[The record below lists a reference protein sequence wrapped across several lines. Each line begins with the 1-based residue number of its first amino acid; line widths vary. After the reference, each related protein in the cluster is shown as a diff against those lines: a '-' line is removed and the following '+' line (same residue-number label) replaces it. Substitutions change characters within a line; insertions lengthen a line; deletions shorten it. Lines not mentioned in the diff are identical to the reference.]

1 MKKIFCVMA
10 VFTAAVVIFNS
21 CKHDQPQSQSQ
32 DVVPEYTVEDVEGST
47 ADEVKKIMHYSSID
61 TRGQKITLSGYFSYP
76 QGENCQLKQI
86 ILCVHG
92 TYQLNALAP
101 SVRKDG
107 ENIPKNA
114 AQGRVIIC
122 PDYIGYGDTK
132 DKVHPYMNQSLTARN
147 SLDMELA
154 VLQYFRD
161 NNIEL
166 SEDYYTIIAGFSQG
180 GSSALA
186 THKYVESLSEKQQNN
201 IRLRKS
207 FCGGTPASMEVTMN
221 KFLEKERGI
230 EIPKDVEKLQEILE
244 DVALEVVISFMAIQ
258 GMYESYPETFESYEL
273 KDFYSSTIN
282 VDKLSEA
289 LKVGTAEDEKDK
301 NVGELYEESYDKIR
315 EAVELFSFFVFM
327 NSGKVMVSDI
337 YSEDFLDDNSD
348 LRNKFMGCLRKNDLT
363 DWEPKNPIDFY
374 HSTQDD
380 VVPYA
385 NLEAL
390 MAADKMGRYPDKVH
404 AYTEADLGNVASG
417 NLTHGNFGMNVFFPH
432 VLNILDN
439 MD

>member
-1 MKKIFCVMA
+1 MKNRFYIIIMCI
-10 VFTAAVVIFNS
+10 AALIMFNA
-21 CKHDQPQSQSQ
+21 CNHDQAQSQ

-47 ADEVKKIMHYSSID
+47 ADEVKKIMHYSSVD
-61 TRGQKITLSGYFSYP
+61 TRGQKITLSGYFSYA
-76 QGENCQLKQI
+76 QGDNCQLKQI

-101 SVRKDG
+101 SVRKNG
-107 ENIPKNA
+107 EDIPKNA

-122 PDYIGYGDTK
+122 PDYLGYGDTK

-186 THKYVESLSEKQQNN
+186 THKYVESLPERQQNN

-221 KFLEKERGI
+221 EFLEKETGI
-230 EIPKDVEKLQEILE
+230 EIPKKQEEMQKILE
-244 DVALEVVISFMAIQ
+244 GVSLEVVISFMAIQ
-258 GMYESYPETFESYEL
+258 GMYESYPEAFKSYEL
-273 KDFYSSTIN
+273 KDFYNPLIDVN
-282 VDKLSEA
+282 KLSEA
-289 LKVGTAEDEKDK
+289 LKVGTDEDSEVKE
-301 NVGELYEESYDKIR
+301 VWELYEESNKKII
-315 EAVELFSFFVFM
+315 EAVTLFSAYVFM
-327 NSGKVMVSDI
+327 NPEKVMVCDI
-337 YSEDFLDDNSD
+337 YSEDFLDDNSN

-363 DWEPKNPIDFY
+363 GWEPKNPIDFY
-374 HSTQDD
+374 HSTKDD

-390 MAADKMGRYPDKVH
+390 MAADKMGRFPQKVH
-404 AYTEADLGNVASG
+404 AYTEADFENVDDE

>member
-1 MKKIFCVMA
+1 MCI
-10 VFTAAVVIFNS
+10 AALIMFNA
-21 CKHDQPQSQSQ
+21 CNHDQAQ
-32 DVVPEYTVEDVEGST
+32 DFTPEYSVEDAGITDAGYVG
-47 ADEVKKIMHYSSID
+47 KIMHYSSID
-61 TRGQKITLSGYFSYP
+61 TKGQKITLSGYFSYP

-101 SVRKDG
+101 SVRKNG
-107 ENIPKNA
+107 EDIPKNA

-122 PDYIGYGDTK
+122 PDYLGYGDTK

-186 THKYVESLSEKQQNN
+186 THKYVESLPERQQNN

-221 KFLEKERGI
+221 EFLEKETGI
-230 EIPKDVEKLQEILE
+230 EIPKDVEKIQEILE

-258 GMYESYPETFESYEL
+258 GMYESYPEAFKSYGL
-273 KDFYSSTIN
+273 KDFYNPLIDVN
-282 VDKLSEA
+282 KLSEA
-289 LKVGTAEDEKDK
+289 LKVGTAEDSEVKE
-301 NVGELYEESYDKIR
+301 VWELYEESNKKII
-315 EAVELFSFFVFM
+315 EAVTLFSADVFM
-327 NSGKVMVSDI
+327 NPEKVMVSNI
-337 YSEDFLDDNSD
+337 YSADFLDDNSE
-348 LRNKFMGCLRKNDLT
+348 LRKNFMGCLRKNDLT

-390 MAADKMGRYPDKVH
+390 MAADKMGRFPDKVH
-404 AYTEADLGNVASG
+404 AYTEADLGNVASD

-439 MD
+439 MN